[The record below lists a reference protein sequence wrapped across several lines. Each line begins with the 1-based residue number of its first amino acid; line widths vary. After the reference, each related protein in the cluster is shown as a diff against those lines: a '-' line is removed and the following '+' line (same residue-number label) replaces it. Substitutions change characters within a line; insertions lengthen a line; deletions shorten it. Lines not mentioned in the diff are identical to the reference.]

1 MRRSMSPFEQAR
13 RNGAR
18 AAQKEHERLNTPMD
32 RPVDIF
38 EIIEKAGVWLMFQ
51 PMRDVFGS
59 YQRQGDAAGIIIN
72 SNHPP
77 SLQRFTAA
85 HEYGHHVLGHEASI
99 DDQGNIN
106 SFGSR
111 LALQEVAAQS
121 FAADFLMPLQHVN
134 GVLRKLGIGIR
145 PKQLTSSDVY
155 RISLEVGASYAATVT
170 QLERLGKINRSSS
183 QRLRKERPLH
193 IKEALAGGPP
203 HQSRADVWIL
213 GQDET
218 GRELQVRVEDEIHV
232 FLEATPSGGYLW
244 ILEQPPVADD
254 GSGGVELLR
263 DVLEQAA
270 DENLYGA
277 RGLQHLVFRVAEPG
291 SHSVVLAKK
300 RPWQQNVDPIDEF
313 VAHVLS
319 AQRPTGEFDRG
330 LAEEQKLHLLAG

>member
-1 MRRSMSPFEQAR
+1 MPRSMSPFEQAR

-18 AAQKEHERLNTPMD
+18 AAQKEHERLKTPMD
-32 RPVDIF
+32 RPVDVF

-72 SNHPP
+72 SNHPS

-111 LALQEVAAQS
+111 LAIQEVAAQA
-121 FAADFLMPLQHVN
+121 FAADFLIPLQLVN
-134 GVLRKLGIGIR
+134 RVLRNLGIGIQ
-145 PKQLTSSDVY
+145 PKQLTSAEVY
-155 RISLEVGASYAATVT
+155 RISLEVGASYTAAVT
-170 QLERLGKINRSSS
+170 QLERLGKINRSTS
-183 QRLRKERPLH
+183 QRLRKERPLQ
-193 IKEALAGGPP
+193 IKEALAGERP
-203 HQSRADVWIL
+203 HESRADVWIL
-213 GQDET
+213 GQEET
-218 GRELQVRVEDEIHV
+218 GRQLQVRVEDEIHV

-244 ILEQPPVADD
+244 ILERPLADGGD
-254 GSGGVELLR
+254 EGVELLR

-270 DENLYGA
+270 EDNLYGSK
-277 RGLQHLVFRVAEPG
+277 GLQHLVFRVAEPG
-291 SHSVVLAKK
+291 THSVVLAKR
-300 RPWQQNVDPIDEF
+300 RPWQRDADPLDEF
-313 VAHVLS
+313 VTHVLS
-319 AQRPTGEFDRG
+319 AQRPTGDSDRG